1 MSINELQDEV
11 IAEFSDF
18 DDWMDRYQLLID
30 LGNEQEPLEEKYKT
44 EQNLIEGC
52 QSRVWLQAD
61 DVDGKIVFKA
71 ESDAL
76 IVKGIIALLIK
87 VFSGHTPDEILNAD
101 LYFIDKIG
109 LKEHLSPTRS
119 NGLLSMVKQIRMYAL
134 AFKAKGEVKTS
145 LFYCCFWEVR
155 WFMVSMIPINRRIDP
170 NRTMRYG
177 VPLIRSSIFSASGYL
192 MLR

>member
-61 DVDGKIVFKA
+61 EVDGKIVFKA

-87 VFSGHTPDEILNAD
+87 VLSGHTPDEILNTD
-101 LYFIDKIG
+101 LYDK
-109 LKEHLSPTRS
+109 R
-119 NGLLSMVKQIRMYAL
+119 N
-134 AFKAKGEVKTS
+134 
-145 LFYCCFWEVR
+145 
-155 WFMVSMIPINRRIDP
+155 D
-170 NRTMRYG
+170 
-177 VPLIRSSIFSASGYL
+177 FS
-192 MLR
+192 